1 MTISFGVAG
10 SPIEHSLSPVL
21 HAAAYKHLGL
31 DVEYD
36 KHLVASG
43 ELRSFLDSRALA
55 GVSVTMPLKQEAFAL
70 AKSHDEYSLATG
82 VANTLFQEGANWSAA
97 NTDVYGITQA
107 LASTP
112 EPELTVLIGSGS
124 TARSALV
131 ALSQKFPAT
140 EVLILARNHE
150 AAAELSEFAA
160 SLGFSAS
167 VRAASSQL
175 LMSANLVMSL
185 VPAGSFTEV
194 WNEIAKDTAP
204 RAGTLFDVA
213 YNPWPS
219 EAGLAWGSV
228 RVISGIEM
236 LIWQAIEQVQL
247 FVTSTGLETQIDR
260 DVLYQVMKASVSS
273 K

>member
-1 MTISFGVAG
+1 MTTSFGVVG

-21 HAAAYKHLGL
+21 HAAAYKHLGVV
-31 DVEYD
+31 VEYD
-36 KHLVASG
+36 KNLVASG

-70 AKSHDEYSLATG
+70 ATSHDKYSLATG
-82 VANTLFQEGANWSAA
+82 VANTLFREGGNWSAA

-107 LASTP
+107 LAATP
-112 EPELTVLIGSGS
+112 DPHLTVLIGSGS

-140 EVLILARNHE
+140 EIGILARNRE
-150 AAAELSEFAA
+150 AAAELSDFAS

-167 VRAASSQL
+167 VHPASREL
-175 LMSANLVMSL
+175 LLSANLVMSL
-185 VPAGSFTEV
+185 VPAGSFTEL
-194 WNEIAKDTAP
+194 WNEVAQDTAP
-204 RAGTLFDVA
+204 RTGTLFDVA

-219 EAGLAWGSV
+219 QAGLAWASG

-247 FVTSTGLETQIDR
+247 FVTSTGLEAQIDR